1 MLRPVSI
8 RSWRCAA
15 RLPPERSGPVTIE
28 TSPTPSIAP
37 STPPAVAAVIELD
50 LTERP
55 WNPSQLHRP
64 AFLLNVPFSFSTGV
78 ANNAWMVDLDPAD
91 RVPNHT
97 RAMSQFWE
105 LYSYVS
111 ADAVVYLIPTP
122 RDCGL
127 QDLVFTG
134 NLGIV
139 PEHVQARDT
148 VVVSNFTSNPRR
160 GEADVGV
167 RFFEEMGYR
176 VLVPPAKFEGE
187 ADLKHLHDNVYAG
200 GHGLRSQRATYQWMA
215 RTLDMKIVELEL
227 TDPYL
232 YHLDCTVF
240 PLTVEQTLVCT
251 EMYEED
257 ELGALEAETGIIDVS
272 VDDAYQGICNS
283 VRLGNVILNAS
294 NIHELRRGTED
305 YTLEA
310 RKNHRLEEIAAE
322 HAFEVAYFNLS
333 EYMKGGALLSCMV
346 MHLNRYS
353 YAFRLV

>member
-1 MLRPVSI
+1 M
-8 RSWRCAA
+8 
-15 RLPPERSGPVTIE
+15 
-28 TSPTPSIAP
+28 
-37 STPPAVAAVIELD
+37 VAAVIELD

-55 WNPSQLHRP
+55 WNASQLHRP
-64 AFLLNVPFSFSTGV
+64 AFLLNVPFSFSTDV

-91 RVPNHT
+91 RAPNHT

-105 LYSYVS
+105 LYSYLS

-122 RDCGL
+122 RQCGL

-148 VVVSNFTSNPRR
+148 VVVSNFTSDPRR
-160 GEADVGV
+160 GEAEVGV

-176 VLVPPAKFEGE
+176 ALVPPAKFEGE

-200 GHGLRSQRATYQWMA
+200 GHGMRSQRETYRWMA
-215 RTLDMKIVELEL
+215 RTLDMKIVELQI

-240 PLTVEQTLVCT
+240 PLTTEQTLVCT

-257 ELGALEAETGIIDVS
+257 ELAALGEETEIIDVS

-310 RKNHRLEEIAAE
+310 RKNHRLEEIAAA
-322 HAFEVAYFNLS
+322 HAFEVTYFNLS

>member
-1 MLRPVSI
+1 
-8 RSWRCAA
+8 
-15 RLPPERSGPVTIE
+15 VTIE
-28 TSPTPSIAP
+28 TPPPPSIAAT
-37 STPPAVAAVIELD
+37 TPPDVAAVIDID

-55 WNPSQLHRP
+55 WNASQLHRP
-64 AFLLNVPFSFSTGV
+64 AFLLNVPFSFSTDV
-78 ANNAWMVDLDPAD
+78 ANNAWMVDLDPAA
-91 RVPNHT
+91 REPNHT

-105 LYSYVS
+105 VYSYLS
-111 ADAVVYLIPTP
+111 ADAAVYLVPTP

-139 PEHVQARDT
+139 PEHLPARDT
-148 VVVSNFTSNPRR
+148 VVVSNFTSDPRQ
-160 GEADVGV
+160 GEAAVGV

-176 VLVPPAKFEGE
+176 VLVPPTKFEGE

-200 GHGLRSQRATYQWMA
+200 GHGMRSQRDTYRWMA
-215 RTLDMKIVELEL
+215 RTLDMRVVELEI
-227 TDPYL
+227 TDGYL

-240 PLTVEQTLVCT
+240 PLTVEHTLVCT
-251 EMYEED
+251 EMYEKD
-257 ELGALEAETGIIDVS
+257 ELAALEKETEIVDVS

-294 NIHELRRGTED
+294 NIHELRRGTEE
-305 YTLEA
+305 YRLEA

-322 HAFEVAYFNLS
+322 NAFEVAYFNLS